1 MSFKKVYIYTTIIII
16 IAIIL
21 LLLNYFVY
29 DRHKLLKSFY
39 EKPSWIDSEFQKR
52 IYSVQK
58 DKRYA
63 PYIQRLK
70 DIDLAQFAF
79 SQKYGYNTSDYDTL
93 ISFIKYDSL
102 PIVKIKGERPDT
114 LSYEQALELKFM
126 YYDTSYIAVSDT
138 LFIKGFN
145 PDSLKYYPNSKGI
158 LLKSKPNIITSFRK
172 IEGKLVIGFSSKNEK
187 GIYFKPE
194 HFVFP

>member
-1 MSFKKVYIYTTIIII
+1 MSFKKVYIYSTIIIV
-16 IAIIL
+16 IIL

-29 DRHKLLKSFY
+29 DRHKHLKSFY
-39 EKPSWIDSEFQKR
+39 KEPSWIDSEFQKR

-70 DIDLAQFAF
+70 DIDLAQNAF
-79 SQKYGYNTSDYDTL
+79 SLKYGYNTSDYDTL
-93 ISFIKYDSL
+93 INFIKYDSL

-145 PDSLKYYPNSKGI
+145 PDSLKFYPNSKGV
-158 LLKSKPNIITSFRK
+158 LLKLKPNEFNSFRK
-172 IEGKLVIGFSSKNEK
+172 NIERRLMIGFYSKNEK
-187 GIYFKPE
+187 GIYCKHE
-194 HFVFP
+194 YYIFP